1 MPPPYLVDIDG
12 HPHPLKG
19 QNVVLDIIRPSS
31 SLKANKQEEPE
42 ALVDYD
48 EFMKQRQVQLSHG
61 NMRINMS
68 SSLRLNNSD
77 NVYENNRDTCNH
89 VDKPCSGGISS
100 GQCSSKSQDS
110 EMIDQISNSVLIDDN
125 SVNTKTTNGDLHS
138 ELTRNGD
145 SHRESNGITQNHS
158 EESGSN
164 DHLSIHDSQ
173 RKYSVTDHEDLNYQ
187 LLTSGQQSS
196 NDQQVINGQEI
207 AQVFNGQQSSS
218 SHQPAI
224 NGQEQ
229 LTGSQETANDQQTI
243 NGNQSIAAI
252 LNNSNDDIN
261 IMEFDSAD
269 QPAGTSSNNNILT
282 SIVWSCGLSDQEAK
296 NAVSLWLSRTIVP
309 EIDPDIYG

>member
-48 EFMKQRQVQLSHG
+48 EFMKQRQAQLSHG

-89 VDKPCSGGISS
+89 VDKPCNGGINS
-100 GQCSSKSQDS
+100 GQCSSKSQES
-110 EMIDQISNSVLIDDN
+110 ETIDQISNSVLIDNN
-125 SVNTKTTNGDLHS
+125 SINTKTTNGDLHS
-138 ELTRNGD
+138 ELTRNG
-145 SHRESNGITQNHS
+145 RESNGITQNHS
-158 EESGSN
+158 EESGSI
-164 DHLSIHDSQ
+164 DDLSIHDNQ
-173 RKYSVTDHEDLNYQ
+173 RKYSVTDHEHLTNQ

-196 NDQQVINGQEI
+196 NDQQVMNGQEI

-224 NGQEQ
+224 NNQEQ
-229 LTGSQETANDQQTI
+229 SQETVNNQQTI
-243 NGNQSIAAI
+243 NGSQSIAAI

-309 EIDPDIYG
+309 EIDPDIFG